1 MTKTEL
7 LGTISKAHPHMT
19 KKELGA
25 LVDALF
31 SVIAS
36 SIKKD
41 GAFTF
46 PGFGTFK
53 VRKRQARDG
62 RNPQTGET
70 IKIKSS
76 KTVGF
81 KPARALKDRL

>member
-7 LGTISKAHPHMT
+7 LSAISKAHPEMT
-19 KKELGA
+19 KKELTA
-25 LVDALF
+25 LVDGLF
-31 SVIAS
+31 SVLAGT
-36 SIKKD
+36 IKKE

-70 IKIKSS
+70 IKIKAS

-81 KPARALKDRL
+81 KPAKALKDRL